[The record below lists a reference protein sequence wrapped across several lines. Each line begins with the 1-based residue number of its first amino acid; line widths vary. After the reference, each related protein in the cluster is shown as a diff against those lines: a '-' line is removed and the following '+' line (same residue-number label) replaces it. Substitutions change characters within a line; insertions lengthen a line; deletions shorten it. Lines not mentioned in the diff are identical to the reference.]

1 MNTSDKSNEMKL
13 QSISLD
19 ELLAFISDE
28 KQKHNDLT
36 EDESGIIGPEQS
48 YSFISILGITVADLI
63 VGFCLVPTYDKTVAT
78 RLYVARD
85 YRRKGYAKQTLNA
98 LRIER
103 LNCLMSNIAAM
114 KLYESIGFRSRPIS
128 FQAVEFSRSLS

>member
-1 MNTSDKSNEMKL
+1 MNTSDNSSEMKL

-36 EDESGIIGPEQS
+36 EDETNIIGPEQS
-48 YSFISILGITVADLI
+48 YSFISILGITVDDLV
-63 VGFCLVPTYDKTVAT
+63 VGFCLVPTYDKTIAT

-85 YRRKGYAKQTLNA
+85 YRRKGYAKQTLNT

-114 KLYESIGFRSRPIS
+114 KLYESIGFRSRSIS

>member
-1 MNTSDKSNEMKL
+1 MNTSDNSSEMKL

-36 EDESGIIGPEQS
+36 EDETSIIGPEQS
-48 YSFISILGITVADLI
+48 YSFISILGITVDDLV
-63 VGFCLVPTYDKTVAT
+63 VGFCLVPTYDKTIAT

-85 YRRKGYAKQTLNA
+85 YRRKGYAKQTLNT

-103 LNCLMSNIAAM
+103 LNCLMSNTTAM